1 MRFSLLLSVP
11 AFGEPRIRLHKNI
24 DRVKNIERGSRFQIW
39 GLIVTLPV
47 FKRAIISYPF
57 LPFCNGRCW
66 HQKIAP
72 WPKSEKA
79 RQRCP
84 LPSQWM
90 LHMNSK
96 ANMEVQVSRTCTGE
110 REGASF
116 KSFNN
121 LPAHFQ
127 SKESSAQ
134 GTNPILPWIAME
146 WPCTEN
152 YTDHLQERGHSNA
165 NEWHEGWADHS
176 WTNSL
181 LPAVNWG

>member
-24 DRVKNIERGSRFQIW
+24 DRVKNIETGSRFQIW

-66 HQKIAP
+66 HQKIVP

-96 ANMEVQVSRTCTGE
+96 ANREVQVSRTCTGE

-121 LPAHFQ
+121 LPLISKVKNQALREQIQ
-127 SKESSAQ
+127 SYHELQWSGHALKITLITYRKEDIQMLMSDVTRSFVDKLFTA
-134 GTNPILPWIAME
+134 
-146 WPCTEN
+146 C
-152 YTDHLQERGHSNA
+152 S
-165 NEWHEGWADHS
+165 
-176 WTNSL
+176 
-181 LPAVNWG
+181 